1 MKKLLAVLL
10 TALLTACGPSSDEI
24 KLAEKE
30 CVKFINEQMSGAY
43 TSRTKVFDVYS
54 KKGKVVA
61 EVGYQDRHT
70 RGDSYSVRL
79 CVLDIEKGTI
89 SSPSPLNDSEW
100 KK

>member
-1 MKKLLAVLL
+1 MKKLLITMLAVPL
-10 TALLTACGPSSDEI
+10 AACGPSSEEKKIAEEECPRFI
-24 KLAEKE
+24 K
-30 CVKFINEQMSGAY
+30 EQMSGAY
-43 TSRTKVFDVYS
+43 EAKVFDIYS

-61 EVGYQDRHT
+61 EVGYKDRHS

-79 CVLDIEKGTI
+79 CVLDREKGTI